1 MNPTADLY
9 RALVVLQ
16 ERATTATAASTDAA
30 LRDVAQAL
38 ADAARELRQA
48 LDVATLRRALPGRT
62 S

>member
-9 RALVVLQ
+9 RALVVRQ

-48 LDVATLRRALPGRT
+48 LDAATLRRALPGRT

>member
-1 MNPTADLY
+1 MNPTADLS
-9 RALVVLQ
+9 RARVVLQ
-16 ERATTATAASTDAA
+16 ERATTASAASTDAA

-48 LDVATLRRALPGRT
+48 LDAATLSRALPGRT